1 MVFAHMYSHISIDIK
16 THNFILIFDTLK
28 VQSCKLY
35 NITITL
41 YVNNNDEILV
51 FKLLSRKVF
60 VYKQKIK

>member
-16 THNFILIFDTLK
+16 THNFISIFDTLK

-51 FKLLSRKVF
+51 FKL
-60 VYKQKIK
+60 